1 MHTTSALGSAAADF
15 ASLLE
20 AVALDP
26 EALLGKAASSR
37 DRAKDRSQA
46 VQFQKRPRAG
56 SAAAEMESL
65 TSQAS
70 HREVSPSVPA
80 SRRGSAETQLPA
92 VDPRTKAQKSNASSE
107 SLSQRQNAERRLS
120 LEAELPASRTT
131 RKAGS
136 NRPSAR
142 ASQMAKAESSQ
153 AERAIGR
160 SSASSRGIR
169 SLQSAPDI
177 HARREQAQQMAVV
190 PRQMPGLDSGQA
202 TGSKRPRRDAK
213 GDGIRN
219 DASGAAI
226 PKSDRKPPRSLR
238 LRANVAG
245 QWHAVA
251 APVNPGVPYISGEE
265 ALPAAL
271 AEALLADD
279 TVAIGHPG
287 LSSEADSPIR
297 LSKSEPLQRSQDAE
311 PVPVVRSRTRAR
323 RKCVTISVRLNEAEA
338 RMLRG
343 RASESELSV
352 SDYLRSCVLEAD
364 QLRMQV
370 KQVLAEMRTRAQ
382 ETAALKESLPAADV
396 PAQPPVPEPRWKR
409 WLTAMRSPAHTV
421 ATAATHS

>member
-46 VQFQKRPRAG
+46 VPFQKRPRVD
-56 SAAAEMESL
+56 SAAADMESL

-70 HREVSPSVPA
+70 QREASPRVPA
-80 SRRGSAETQLPA
+80 SRGGSAETTQSA
-92 VDPRTKAQKSNASSE
+92 VHPRTKAQKLNASSE
-107 SLSQRQNAERRLS
+107 SLSQPRNAERRLG
-120 LEAELPASRTT
+120 LEAELPESRPT

-136 NRPSAR
+136 KRPLAR
-142 ASQMAKAESSQ
+142 ASQMAKAESTQ
-153 AERAIGR
+153 TERAIGR
-160 SSASSRGIR
+160 SPASSRGIR
-169 SLQSAPDI
+169 SLESAPDI
-177 HARREQAQQMAVV
+177 HARREQAQQIAVV
-190 PRQMPGLDSGQA
+190 PKQMPGLDSGQA
-202 TGSKRPRRDAK
+202 TGSKTLRRDAK
-213 GDGIRN
+213 GDGMRN
-219 DASGAAI
+219 DVDGAAI
-226 PKSDRKPPRSLR
+226 PKRDRKPPRSLR
-238 LRANVAG
+238 LRTNAAG

-251 APVNPGVPYISGEE
+251 DPGVPDISVEE

-279 TVAIGHPG
+279 TVTIGHPG
-287 LSSEADSPIR
+287 FSSEADSPIR

-382 ETAALKESLPAADV
+382 ETAAQKESLPAADV

-409 WLTAMRSPAHTV
+409 WLSAMRSPAQAV
-421 ATAATHS
+421 TAAAIHS